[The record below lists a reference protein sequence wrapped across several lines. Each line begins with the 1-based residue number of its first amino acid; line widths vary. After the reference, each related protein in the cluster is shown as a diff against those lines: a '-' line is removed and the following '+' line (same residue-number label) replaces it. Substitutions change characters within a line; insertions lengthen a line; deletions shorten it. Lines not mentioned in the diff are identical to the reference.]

1 MCIVASIL
9 SYKYYQYIS
18 FIPCNNGDILWTGSS
33 TVGGVERG
41 PQSLGQPFICNPHIA
56 LDLSNIIFIVI
67 KVIIFVLFKPN
78 TQCELLA
85 SMLFG
90 WFRSPVDFQI
100 WRVWACFS
108 WFSNSR
114 PILCLSCLFACYSLL
129 LVAWF
134 QCSVCICTHYRL
146 SIILALIRLTIC
158 WRYD

>member
-9 SYKYYQYIS
+9 FYQHYDRS
-18 FIPCNNGDILWTGSS
+18 HTMQRGDMLWTGSS

-85 SMLFG
+85 NM
-90 WFRSPVDFQI
+90 
-100 WRVWACFS
+100 
-108 WFSNSR
+108 
-114 PILCLSCLFACYSLL
+114 
-129 LVAWF
+129 
-134 QCSVCICTHYRL
+134 
-146 SIILALIRLTIC
+146 
-158 WRYD
+158 